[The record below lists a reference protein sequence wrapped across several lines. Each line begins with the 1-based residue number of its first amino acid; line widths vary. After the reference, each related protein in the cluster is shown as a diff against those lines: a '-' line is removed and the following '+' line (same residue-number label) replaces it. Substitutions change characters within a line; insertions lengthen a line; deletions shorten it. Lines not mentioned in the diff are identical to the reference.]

1 MRKIK
6 IFLLA
11 ILCVLFLPGLAHAE
25 ECRTDNVNL
34 ESVELLA
41 VTGSTKEASPASVV
55 DNKVNLD
62 LKMFSLGDAARYK
75 VVVKNTSEADYRLSK
90 NDFET
95 TDGYIK
101 YSIEIDDEDA
111 VVKPN
116 QVKEVTLLVEYA
128 KEVDGEKFIDN
139 KYLDDSQFTFC
150 VSKDN
155 TEIIENAEGVNK
167 EEPKTVDNP
176 QTGSHIV
183 RYVVIAV
190 IASGIVV
197 LIGVKAWRK
206 SKYIIPIV
214 IAVALIPVG
223 AYATCKASIGIESRV
238 EISKVDPDSC
248 NYDGAL
254 IMGAEFVKGN
264 FTYRYKQEGNYTPTP
279 VGPILRSIN
288 PNVTNGD
295 NIEPAPIIIGG
306 DNNNGWL
313 PLFIDG
319 WGVKYTPQAEST
331 ADDNKMCTEI
341 NEKPIVSM
349 SYMFSGSNVDESTKL
364 DLVDMSKVV
373 NMTGTFAFTNAT
385 PDNLDNFDTTNVRH
399 MNYMFSNNSA
409 PSLDV
414 SNFNTANVVNMSF
427 MFNNAGADYEDWTL
441 EGVEKLNTSN
451 VEDMSSMFAN
461 VAKRVKTFELDLS
474 GWNTSK
480 VTNMQRMFA
489 AAGRNATEW
498 TLGDLSGWDTSNVIN
513 MSDMFYEAGYK
524 LERFDMNLSNWN
536 VSKVENMSDMFS
548 NAGYSADT
556 FSLNLAG
563 WNTGN
568 VTNMVRIF
576 SSLGRS
582 AGTFNL
588 DVSGWNTSNV
598 TNMGS
603 AFGYAGYDAND
614 FELDLSD
621 WDTKN
626 VRDMG
631 YMLQSVGYKAKTW
644 NVKGLSEWD
653 TSKVQ
658 NMEWMLALAGYSA
671 SSFELDLSNWDVANV
686 TKMTSAFDRIGYSA
700 TMWSIGDLSGWDTGK
715 VTDMDYAFQEAGYSA
730 RTWSIGDLSGWNM
743 GNVKYMTF
751 TFSNAGHN
759 SKEWSIGN
767 ISGWDVSKVTKLFGT
782 FKGAG
787 YNANNFELDL
797 SGWDTKNVTNMDRLF
812 EESGFNAR
820 TWNVKGLST
829 LNTSKVTS
837 IWSMFYRAGYGANN
851 FELDLSGWDTRNVT
865 NMFMTFREARSVK
878 TIYVGDGFDTSKVTN
893 STNMFYGASSLVGGN
908 GTRYDWDHTDIDYAR
923 VDTPETPGYFTKK

>member
-25 ECRTDNVNL
+25 ECRTDNVEL
-34 ESVELLA
+34 ESVELLT
-41 VTGSTKEASPASVV
+41 VTGSTKETSPASVV
-55 DNKVNLD
+55 DNKVHLN

-75 VVVKNTSEADYRLSK
+75 VVVKNISKADYRLSK

-95 TDGYIK
+95 MDGYIK

-116 QVKEVTLLVEYA
+116 QIKEVTLLVEYA
-128 KEVDGEKFIDN
+128 KEVDGGKFINN

-150 VSKDN
+150 VSKED
-155 TEIIENAEGVNK
+155 TEVIENNEDVNK
-167 EEPKTVDNP
+167 GEPKTVDNP

-197 LIGVKAWRK
+197 LIGIKAWRK
-206 SKYIIPIV
+206 RKYIIPIV

-223 AYATCKASIGIESRV
+223 AYAACKASIGIESRV
-238 EISKVDPDSC
+238 EISKVDSDSC
-248 NYDGAL
+248 NYDGVP
-254 IMGAEFVKGN
+254 IIGAEFVKGN
-264 FTYRYKQEGNYTPTP
+264 FTYRYRQEGNYTPAP
-279 VGPILRSIN
+279 IGPIFNSVKLSA
-288 PNVTNGD
+288 TNGD
-295 NIEPAPIIIGG
+295 NIEPAPVIISG
-306 DNNNGWL
+306 NSNNGWL

-319 WGVKYTPQAEST
+319 WGVKYTPRAESV

-364 DLVDMSKVV
+364 DLVDTSKVV

-427 MFNNAGADYEDWTL
+427 MFNNAGTDYEDWTL
-441 EGVEKLNTSN
+441 EGVEKLNTNN
-451 VEDMSSMFAN
+451 VENMSSMFAN

-498 TLGDLSGWDTSNVIN
+498 TLGDLSGWDTSSVVD
-513 MSDMFYEAGYK
+513 MSDMFYEAGYR

-568 VTNMVRIF
+568 VTNMLRMF
-576 SSLGRS
+576 SGLGQS
-582 AGTFNL
+582 ATTFNL
-588 DVSGWNTSNV
+588 DVSGWNTGNV

-603 AFGYAGYDAND
+603 MFDSAGRSANS
-614 FELDLSD
+614 FELDLSG
-621 WDTKN
+621 WDTGN
-626 VRDMG
+626 VTEMSH
-631 YMLQSVGYKAKTW
+631 LFSSTGYKAKTW

-653 TSKVQ
+653 TSSVED
-658 NMEWMLALAGYSA
+658 MEWMLALAGYSA
-671 SSFELDLSNWDVANV
+671 KSFELDLSNWNVSNV
-686 TKMTSAFDRIGYSA
+686 TNMANAFDRIGYSA
-700 TMWSIGDLSGWDTGK
+700 TTWSIGDLSGWDTGK
-715 VTDMDYAFQEAGYSA
+715 VTNMDYAFQEAGYNA
-730 RTWSIGDLSGWNM
+730 RTWSIGDLSEWNM
-743 GNVKYMTF
+743 GNVRYMTF
-751 TFSNAGHN
+751 MFSKAGHS

-782 FKGAG
+782 FQGAG
-787 YNANNFELDL
+787 YN
-797 SGWDTKNVTNMDRLF
+797 
-812 EESGFNAR
+812 
-820 TWNVKGLST
+820 
-829 LNTSKVTS
+829 
-837 IWSMFYRAGYGANN
+837 ANN

-865 NMFMTFREARSVK
+865 NMDRTFEESGYNARTWNVKGLSSLNTSKVTSIWKMFAYAGRSATPFELDLSGWNTSNIEDVNRTFENACRIK
-878 TIYVGDGFDTSKVTN
+878 TIYVGDGFNTSKVTD
-893 STNMFYGASSLVGGN
+893 SYNMFYGATSLVGGN
-908 GTRYDWDHTDIDYAR
+908 GTKYSSSHIDIDYAR
-923 VDTPETPGYFTKK
+923 IDTPETPGYFTKK